1 MTILAIVVG
10 AVSGSVIGSVLLGVG
25 VAAGAREGVP
35 AIVSL
40 RGPRGY
46 RLSYLPTVLNVAQRV
61 GWATFEIVVIDEA
74 A

>member
-10 AVSGSVIGSVLLGVG
+10 AVIGSVLLGVG

-35 AIVSL
+35 AIVLL